1 MSHVPMEMCAA
12 SVHLSLANYRT
23 CVLIT
28 SLLLTASRSLC
39 GLSAERMLLSAAFL
53 NAHH

>member
-1 MSHVPMEMCAA
+1 MSRVPMEMCAA
-12 SVHLSLANYRT
+12 SLRLSLPNYRT

-28 SLLLTASRSLC
+28 SLLLTASRSLR
-39 GLSAERMLLSAAFL
+39 GRSAERMLLPAAFL